1 MCCTPIYGLGDG
13 SCTHK
18 CRFYDILYPIDGHRG
33 CPFLN
38 IKLLLEKKVVRY
50 DQRTRG
56 GTLRRY
62 VLFISMTFTIILS
75 VMLAFSL
82 MRGAAYSYAS
92 WTEGI
97 SLLLVWIPPIL
108 SWTGT
113 IDLPWPISL
122 GAGVALS
129 LHSYGILSDLYDST
143 LWFSHFAHL
152 IFGIVV
158 AMLVATILMIVVQQA
173 NHLKK
178 TDPLDTF
185 LRLHRSSIIG
195 RILEDFEYTYGP
207 HLRNNDGPRARG
219 HDERQSFRY
228 HSRYRR
234 WSRDRILYEKTPH
247 LTSSLTL

>member
-1 MCCTPIYGLGDG
+1 
-13 SCTHK
+13 
-18 CRFYDILYPIDGHRG
+18 
-33 CPFLN
+33 
-38 IKLLLEKKVVRY
+38 
-50 DQRTRG
+50 
-56 GTLRRY
+56 
-62 VLFISMTFTIILS
+62 MTFTIILS

-143 LWFSHFAHL
+143 LWFSHFAH
-152 IFGIVV
+152 FVSGIVV

-173 NHLKK
+173 NHLKI
-178 TDPLDTF
+178 PIRWIPF
-185 LRLHRSSIIG
+185 FVFIG
-195 RILEDFEYTYGP
+195 VLSLEGFWKIFEYTMDHILGTMMDHGLEDMMNDNLSDTIAGIVAGLGTAYYMSRTSLDEFVNALKADRVLNRFKRIFRKGSTEQKEFGGEGP
-207 HLRNNDGPRARG
+207 TRSEDGSP
-219 HDERQSFRY
+219 
-228 HSRYRR
+228 
-234 WSRDRILYEKTPH
+234 K
-247 LTSSLTL
+247 